1 MTRRTIAP
9 HFFVYGMAFLAAMGG
24 GLPAPVLPR
33 LLQEITGTGVA
44 QTSVSYGLLI
54 SIYAIAMLLTSKLLG
69 GLSDTYGRR
78 PVLLIALVG
87 TAVDYV
93 IAATAQSI
101 EILLL
106 ARFVAGCCGAT
117 LVVCNASIM
126 DLTPPEHRSVRIGMI
141 KGMLAAGF
149 TMGPIVGGILGVYDT
164 RAPFWAA
171 AAIAGLGVL
180 YGWQAF
186 PETLKK
192 EDRRPFAW
200 RAAWPFSIPKLSGAS
215 LPLGVV
221 LTMLLFEFGTSVSAP
236 VGVLYMQLR
245 LGWTPEQIGV
255 FMSIGGFLA
264 IGGQAGLT
272 RLLVPRLGEKRAT
285 ILGLSVFAITLV
297 MYGMTETSWQI
308 YAVLVLS
315 QFGFIGIPALI
326 SLVSRYATNAE
337 QGELMGML
345 TVIGI
350 SAQILA
356 PLLGAWLFAE
366 FSVREGAIFLPG
378 LPYFAGAFILACALV
393 GAAMSRLF
401 AVPVAPPIPS
411 AQVQATR

>member
-1 MTRRTIAP
+1 VTRRTIAP
-9 HFFVYGMAFLAAMGG
+9 HIFVYGMAFLAAMGG

-69 GLSDTYGRR
+69 RLSDAFGRR

-87 TAVDYV
+87 TAIDYV

-106 ARFVAGCCGAT
+106 ARFIAGCCGAT
-117 LVVCNASIM
+117 LVVCNAAIM
-126 DLTPPEHRSVRIGMI
+126 DLTPPEQRSVRIGMI
-141 KGMLAAGF
+141 KGALAAGF
-149 TMGPIVGGILGVYDT
+149 TMGPIVGGILGAYDT

-171 AAIAGLGVL
+171 AIIAGLGVL

-186 PETLKK
+186 PETLKL
-192 EDRRPFAW
+192 ENRRPFLW
-200 RAAWPFSIPKLSGAS
+200 SAAWPFSIPKLSGTS

-221 LTMLLFEFGTSVSAP
+221 ITMLLFEFGTSVTQP

-245 LGWTPEQIGV
+245 FGWTPEQIGV
-255 FMSIGGFLA
+255 FMSIGGLLA

-285 ILGLSVFAITLV
+285 VLGLGIFAITLV
-297 MYGMTETSWQI
+297 LYGLTETSWQI
-308 YAVLVLS
+308 YTVLLIS
-315 QFGFIGIPALI
+315 QFGFIGIPAII
-326 SLVSRYATNAE
+326 SLVSRYASNAE
-337 QGELMGML
+337 QGELMGL
-345 TVIGI
+345 ITVVAI

-366 FSVREGAIFLPG
+366 YSMRDGAIFLPG
-378 LPYFAGAFILACALV
+378 LPYFAGAFILACSLV
-393 GAAMSRLF
+393 AAAMSKLL
-401 AVPVAPPIPS
+401 AVPAAPIPS
-411 AQVQATR
+411 AQVQATQ